1 MHVYSALFTNFL
13 LDMLS
18 EEDTKLN
25 FELPLISVDQSSFLW
40 SLDWHFRRCIKSW
53 GCIMY
58 CLSCGSTKQAE
69 LTAEM
74 MIHFRG
80 LAHPNNPGVLLF
92 PEIRV
97 CLGCGLSQ
105 FTVPE
110 TELASITRVTL
121 ENKSYPLKESADDV
135 AQSRRIA

>member
-1 MHVYSALFTNFL
+1 
-13 LDMLS
+13 
-18 EEDTKLN
+18 
-25 FELPLISVDQSSFLW
+25 
-40 SLDWHFRRCIKSW
+40 
-53 GCIMY
+53 MY

-80 LAHPNNPGVLLF
+80 LEHRDNSGVLLV

-97 CLGCGLSQ
+97 CLGCGLSR

-110 TELASITRVTL
+110 TELASVAQGTP
-121 ENKSYPLKESADDV
+121 ENKSYTLKESAGDV
-135 AQSRRIA
+135 ALPLRIAY

>member
-1 MHVYSALFTNFL
+1 
-13 LDMLS
+13 
-18 EEDTKLN
+18 
-25 FELPLISVDQSSFLW
+25 
-40 SLDWHFRRCIKSW
+40 
-53 GCIMY
+53 MY
-58 CLSCGSTKQAE
+58 CLSCSSTKQAE

-80 LAHPNNPGVLLF
+80 LAHRDNPGVLLF

-110 TELASITRVTL
+110 AELASVAKGTL
-121 ENKSYPLKESADDV
+121 ENKSYPLKESAGDV
-135 AQSRRIA
+135 APSRRIA

>member
-1 MHVYSALFTNFL
+1 
-13 LDMLS
+13 
-18 EEDTKLN
+18 
-25 FELPLISVDQSSFLW
+25 
-40 SLDWHFRRCIKSW
+40 
-53 GCIMY
+53 MY

-80 LAHPNNPGVLLF
+80 FEHRDNPGVLLF

-97 CLGCGLSQ
+97 CLGCGLSS

-121 ENKSYPLKESADDV
+121 ENKSYPLKESASDV
-135 AQSRRIA
+135 ALPLRMAY